1 MTDLAPIKQR
11 LEERLALLRR
21 RTSKIEA
28 DLRKPGDADWQ
39 EQATQRE
46 NDEVLEQLGETEI
59 AEMEQIR
66 RAVERIEAGTYG
78 QCEGCGEPIDPK
90 RLEAVPVTGVCI
102 ACAD

>member
-1 MTDLAPIKQR
+1 VTDLDPIKQR
-11 LEERLALLRR
+11 LEERLEKLRR

-46 NDEVLEQLGETEI
+46 NDEVLEQLDATEL
-59 AEMEQIR
+59 AEMDQIR
-66 RAVERIEAGTYG
+66 HAIDRIDAGSYG
-78 QCEGCGEPIDPK
+78 QCERCEEAIDPK

>member
-21 RTSKIEA
+21 RTSKIDA

-46 NDEVLEQLGETEI
+46 NDEVLEQLGASEL
-59 AEMEQIR
+59 AEMDQIR

-78 QCEGCGEPIDPK
+78 QCERCGEVIDPK
-90 RLEAVPVTGVCI
+90 RLEAMPVTTVCI